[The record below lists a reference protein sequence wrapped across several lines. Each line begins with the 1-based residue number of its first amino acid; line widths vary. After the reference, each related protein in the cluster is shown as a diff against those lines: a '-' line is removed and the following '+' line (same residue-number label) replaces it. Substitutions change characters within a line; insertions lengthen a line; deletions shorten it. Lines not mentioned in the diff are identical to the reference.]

1 MLGLTL
7 MFKRFF
13 GAVRTSWRDPSMR
26 GAVLSLIIIVTAA
39 TIFYTLAEKW
49 SVIDSLFYA
58 VSVGLP
64 MGNGDLNPTMT
75 LSKIFTLVYAVL
87 VVGLFVTVGGSLA
100 SSIVQN
106 NTEKVSRLNKRGQGD
121 EPQG

>member
-64 MGNGDLNPTMT
+64 MGNGDLNPTTT

>member
-7 MFKRFF
+7 MFKRL
-13 GAVRTSWRDPSMR
+13 ADAIRTSWRDPSMR
-26 GAVLSLIIIVTAA
+26 GAVLSLIVIVTAA
-39 TIFYTLAEKW
+39 TVFYTLTERW

-64 MGNGDLNPTMT
+64 MGNGALSPTLT
-75 LSKIFTLVYAVL
+75 LSKIFTLVYAIL

-106 NTEKVSRLNKRGQGD
+106 NTDRVARLAEKRARD
-121 EPQG
+121 DDR

>member
-13 GAVRTSWRDPSMR
+13 GAVRTSWRHPSMR

>member
-1 MLGLTL
+1 
-7 MFKRFF
+7 
-13 GAVRTSWRDPSMR
+13 MR
-26 GAVLSLIIIVTAA
+26 GAVLSLVMIVTAA
-39 TIFYTLAEKW
+39 TVFYTLTEKW

-64 MGNGDLNPTMT
+64 MGNGPLSPTLT

-100 SSIVQN
+100 SSLVQN
-106 NTEKVSRLNKRGQGD
+106 NTERISRLAEKRARD
-121 EPQG
+121 EER